1 MNTTAEKYAK
11 MVEDTDAAASFY
23 MEMEGGRFFLTFL
36 AEVLIEL
43 LEAEE
48 LPSVT
53 LLLKKFFE
61 GAGSDTPELLDVD
74 EAGTA
79 FVTEQCVELLAEL
92 LEEQFPADVELPL
105 AIPDGYRL

>member
-11 MVEDTDAAASFY
+11 MVEDTNATVRYYLDLEDGKFI
-23 MEMEGGRFFLTFL
+23 LTFL
-36 AEVLIEL
+36 VEALMEL

-61 GAGSDTPELLDVD
+61 GAGSDTPEFLVVG
-74 EAGTA
+74 EACTA
-79 FVTEQCVELLAEL
+79 FVAEQCVELLAEL
-92 LEEQFPADVELPL
+92 LEEQLGFHHVDSA
-105 AIPDGYRL
+105 